1 MKKYIIAIF
10 ACCWAI
16 FSSCSDDDKLP
27 NINPA
32 ATGEYTDERDG
43 NTYGWVRIGDL
54 EWMTSNLK
62 YYPEAPYYE
71 CTYDLFGANY
81 AVKVRSHL
89 LDIDFAADYKEYG
102 NFYTWEEAR
111 TLCPEG
117 WRLPTD
123 EDCLPE
129 KPIRKVGEE
138 TKKPPFS
145 AKERKERAWHFN

>member
-62 YYPEAPYYE
+62 YYPEAPI
-71 CTYDLFGANY
+71 TN
-81 AVKVRSHL
+81 
-89 LDIDFAADYKEYG
+89 
-102 NFYTWEEAR
+102 AR
-111 TLCPEG
+111 TIYSGLTM
-117 WRLPTD
+117 RLRFALISSISISRQTTRNMGTSIPGKK
-123 EDCLPE
+123 LARFVP
-129 KPIRKVGEE
+129 KVGVCQP
-138 TKKPPFS
+138 TRTGKIWK
-145 AKERKERAWHFN
+145 

>member
-71 CTYDLFGANY
+71 CTYDL
-81 AVKVRSHL
+81 
-89 LDIDFAADYKEYG
+89 
-102 NFYTWEEAR
+102 
-111 TLCPEG
+111 
-117 WRLPTD
+117 
-123 EDCLPE
+123 
-129 KPIRKVGEE
+129 IRG
-138 TKKPPFS
+138 
-145 AKERKERAWHFN
+145 

>member
-71 CTYDLFGANY
+71 YTYDLFGANY

-117 WRLPTD
+117 WRVT
-123 EDCLPE
+123 
-129 KPIRKVGEE
+129 
-138 TKKPPFS
+138 
-145 AKERKERAWHFN
+145 